1 MPHTTLTVRRD
12 VALRLKAARFAG
24 ESYSDLLERL
34 LENQPAK
41 CVRDWLESL
50 APLKGRG
57 VFTPAERARLRHDQR
72 MPRDS
77 HARRTG
83 HAQV

>member
-1 MPHTTLTVRRD
+1 MPCTRLTVRRET
-12 VALRLKAARFAG
+12 ALRLKAAKTAG

-34 LENQPAK
+34 LESQPAK
-41 CVRDWLESL
+41 CVKEWLESL

-57 VFTPAERARLRHDQR
+57 VFTPEERARLMRDQR

-77 HARRTG
+77 HSRRTG
-83 HAQV
+83 HAQA